1 MHLNTWKEFRHEI
14 YDHCLLRAKDALFNT
29 VDALMTETQARS
41 LPEVTQSL
49 WFERKWSSIYEAFE
63 DGRIDQQALRRVF
76 WQYLPACYLGSFLW
90 IGIDT
95 TGIARPKARTAR
107 DRSALP
113 VHNLPACDKP
123 VTWGWQFS
131 TVVALP
137 DPPSSWTYVLDQQRV
152 ETETTPVQQA
162 VAQLHQLGAC
172 LPTNTVIVLDR
183 GYNAIWLW
191 CQCSSLPITGTLVRL
206 KSNRCFYRAAPPKSG
221 KRGAPRKDGVKLQPE
236 DDTTQGEPDGT
247 WQGQDAKARP
257 VTISWWKQVHVK
269 QARWLEVTVLRVM
282 RPHAANTE
290 RDPWVSWF
298 VWIGDDTVDLASIAL
313 GYVLRFGQEHGYR
326 FDKQALLWEK
336 ARLRTPEQ
344 FERWSLVVAMAHNQL
359 VLARPVVE
367 PELRP
372 WESKHRLP
380 TPQQVRRGISKLL
393 PRLGTP
399 ARPAQPR
406 GKSPGRQKG
415 GKYGKAKRFAVV
427 KKTPQLPP
435 LIPF

>member
-1 MHLNTWKEFRHEI
+1 MHLNTWNEFRHDL

-29 VDALMTETQARS
+29 MDALMTETQAKS

-49 WFERKWSSIYEAFE
+49 WFERRWSSIYEAFE

-76 WQYLPACYLGSFLW
+76 VQYLPADYVGRWLW

-107 DRSALP
+107 DRSALH

-137 DPPSSWTYVLDQQRV
+137 DPASSWTYLLDQQRV
-152 ETETTPVQQA
+152 DTEATAVQVA
-162 VAQLHQLGAC
+162 FAQLQQLATN
-172 LPTNTVIVLDR
+172 LPSETVVVLDR

-191 CQCSSLPITGTLVRL
+191 CQCSTLPITGTLVRL
-206 KSNRCFYRAAPPKSG
+206 KSNRCFYRIAPPRSG
-221 KRGAPRKDGVKLQPE
+221 KRGAPCKDGAKLQP
-236 DDTTQGEPDGT
+236 DDETTQGDPDGT
-247 WQGQDAKARP
+247 WEGTDAKGRP

-269 QARWLEVTVLRVM
+269 QARWLNVTVLRVV
-282 RPHAANTE
+282 RPQAAQTE
-290 RDPWVSWF
+290 RDPRVSWF
-298 VWIGDDTVDLASIAL
+298 VWIGEETVDLASIAL

-344 FERWSLVVAMAHNQL
+344 FERWSLVVAMVHNQL
-359 VLARPVVE
+359 VLARAVVE
-367 PELRP
+367 PHLRP
-372 WESKHRLP
+372 WENRQRVP
-380 TPQQVRRGISKLL
+380 TPQQVRRGIGQFL

-399 ARPAQPR
+399 ARSPQPR
-406 GKSPGRQKG
+406 GKSPGRAKG
-415 GKYGKAKRFAVV
+415 TKIGKARRFSVV
-427 KKTPQLPP
+427 KKTPKLPNP
-435 LIPF
+435 VQI